1 MALGNGVLRWSM
13 AKAAFNRRALS
24 ALVDRVICHKRITSQ
39 GAGQALGHYFANP
52 SLPAQIQNY
61 LLCQGSDRATM
72 GGPILES
79 RTPCSAAWFHW
90 ITTLAAG
97 DCASRYLWPPASRRT
112 ANNGRAV
119 AETSAARTPLSF

>member
-61 LLCQGSDRATM
+61 LLCKGSDHTALGNAFLPGRFQNH
-72 GGPILES
+72 LEQVHD
-79 RTPCSAAWFHW
+79 RIIMDPP
-90 ITTLAAG
+90 
-97 DCASRYLWPPASRRT
+97 RYFL
-112 ANNGRAV
+112 
-119 AETSAARTPLSF
+119 